1 VTVAGE
7 RLAGDHVESLALVL
21 SGVREGGLRTRPE
34 LVRQLGI
41 GRNVVSQ
48 RVAQL
53 VAFGLLD
60 EGSLAPSTGGRPS
73 RELRFRSEAG
83 RLLVAEL
90 GASHVQVGLT
100 DLRGELV
107 AQRAER
113 CDVAS
118 GPEATL
124 DRLEQLFDELLAGSP
139 DGPPLWGVGVGLPGP
154 VEFAKGRPSA
164 PPIMPGWDGYPVR
177 ERLASR
183 YQVPA
188 WVDNDV
194 NVMALG
200 ELRAGIG
207 RGEDELLYV
216 KVGTGIGA
224 GLVSRGRLH
233 RGAQGAAGD
242 IGHVP
247 VLDDDSVLCRCGNTG
262 CLEAVAGG
270 FALARDGLAT
280 ARAGRSAPLVE
291 MLASSG
297 DVTVRDIIAAA
308 GRGDTV
314 SLAMLIR
321 SGRLVGRVL
330 AALVNFYNPS
340 LIVMGG
346 QVSWGDDVFLSELR
360 RTVFGRS
367 TTLATRDLRI
377 TTSPLGNRA
386 GLLGAA
392 FLVADQLFLRE
403 CLGQWIHKGSPVGL
417 PGLSAAA

>member
-1 VTVAGE
+1 
-7 RLAGDHVESLALVL
+7 
-21 SGVREGGLRTRPE
+21 
-34 LVRQLGI
+34 
-41 GRNVVSQ
+41 
-48 RVAQL
+48 
-53 VAFGLLD
+53 
-60 EGSLAPSTGGRPS
+60 
-73 RELRFRSEAG
+73 
-83 RLLVAEL
+83 
-90 GASHVQVGLT
+90 
-100 DLRGELV
+100 
-107 AQRAER
+107 
-113 CDVAS
+113 
-118 GPEATL
+118 
-124 DRLEQLFDELLAGSP
+124 
-139 DGPPLWGVGVGLPGP
+139 
-154 VEFAKGRPSA
+154 
-164 PPIMPGWDGYPVR
+164 
-177 ERLASR
+177 
-183 YQVPA
+183 
-188 WVDNDV
+188 
-194 NVMALG
+194 
-200 ELRAGIG
+200 
-207 RGEDELLYV
+207 
-216 KVGTGIGA
+216 
-224 GLVSRGRLH
+224 VSRGRLH

-280 ARAGRSAPLVE
+280 ARAGRSVPLAE
-291 MLASSG
+291 MLASTG

-314 SLAMLIR
+314 SVAMLNR

-360 RTVFGRS
+360 RTVYGRS
-367 TTLATRDLRI
+367 TALATRDLRI